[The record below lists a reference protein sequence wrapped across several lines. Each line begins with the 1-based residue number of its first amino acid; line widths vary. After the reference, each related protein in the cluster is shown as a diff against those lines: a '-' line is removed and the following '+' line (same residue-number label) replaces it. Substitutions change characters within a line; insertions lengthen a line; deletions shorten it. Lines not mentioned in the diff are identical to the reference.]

1 MRPISP
7 ILAVALIATVVGLP
21 SALLAAPAESAPAP
35 AAAAASA
42 DKAATTPG
50 TAPAAGPVKKRTKVT
65 VRRSRGG
72 GYGFLPGYEP
82 PQDTSPYRS
91 RDSWIARPYGPGR
104 RYLTPGGWQWVY
116 GWGGAR
122 FYQGRWNGG
131 GFGPCWTDTPIG
143 PVWNCGK

>member
-1 MRPISP
+1 MRPIP
-7 ILAVALIATVVGLP
+7 LILAA
-21 SALLAAPAESAPAP
+21 ALLGAIAGPATAAPADSAAVPS
-35 AAAAASA
+35 AA
-42 DKAATTPG
+42 KAG
-50 TAPAAGPVKKRTKVT
+50 TAAPTAGPAKKRTKVT
-65 VRRSRGG
+65 VRRSRG

-104 RYLTPGGWQWVY
+104 RYLTPDGWQWVY

>member
-1 MRPISP
+1 MRPIP
-7 ILAVALIATVVGLP
+7 LILAVALLGATAGATAGP
-21 SALLAAPAESAPAP
+21 ATAAPAGSAGASSSGPS
-35 AAAAASA
+35 AAKGAG
-42 DKAATTPG
+42 TTE
-50 TAPAAGPVKKRTKVT
+50 PAAGPAKKRTKVT
-65 VRRSRGG
+65 VRRSR

>member
-1 MRPISP
+1 MRRLSP
-7 ILAVALIATVVGLP
+7 ILVAPLAAVLLGLP
-21 SALLAAPAESAPAP
+21 P
-35 AAAAASA
+35 AAAAPAADPAAAGPQAS
-42 DKAATTPG
+42 
-50 TAPAAGPVKKRTKVT
+50 APAAGSPRAAAKSPARKRTSVT
-65 VRRSRGG
+65 VRRSR

-82 PQDTSPYRS
+82 PQQRSAYRGP
-91 RDSWIARPYGPGR
+91 DSWVARPYGPGR